1 MEVRVS
7 KSFSLTIVCA
17 LALASASN
25 ASAQATFDLEAVKQA
40 ALAQA
45 QAQTRPQTPGAT
57 GPVIDLRLEDAVQR
71 ALDNNLDLAVERL
84 NPQTYDYSLSA
95 LYATYRPTM
104 TASGGNRSQVQFT
117 NTQLAGVVGTLNTET
132 VSWTAGMSQNVQWGG
147 GSFTGG
153 FTNNRQDSS
162 NSFATRNPS
171 YNSTVSF
178 NYTQPL
184 LRNFKTDSTRT
195 SIQTTKISQDVSE
208 LQLKATTAVTTASVR
223 TAYYDLIAARRAIE
237 VAQQS
242 MALASKLVADNQQRV
257 EIGTM
262 APIDVI
268 QAQAEEATR
277 RQTLVQAEATA
288 RTAELALK
296 RLIVSGTEDPLWS
309 ASINPVDR
317 PVFSPQPI
325 DVDGVVRNAL
335 DNRLDLQQAKRQL
348 DSNDL
353 SIKNLSNQ
361 TMPALDLSGG
371 YSLQGL
377 GGTQFIRQGLGGSIS
392 NIIPGGYLQ
401 ALSNIQGFDAP
412 TWNLQVNLSYPIGTS
427 SADASLARAKLQLRQ
442 TQAQIKKIALQIAT
456 EVTNT
461 ALTVGSNEQRVQTST
476 VARELSQ
483 KRLEAEQSKFEVGLS
498 TNFLVVQ
505 AQRDLFDAQIAELRA
520 ILDYAKSLVDLER
533 VQVTGSG
540 SVSSISAGGG
550 GTGATTSGTTGGT
563 TGGTRTG
570 G

>member
-1 MEVRVS
+1 MEVLVS

-17 LALASASN
+17 LALAFASN
-25 ASAQATFDLEAVKQA
+25 ASAQGSFDLEAVKRTA
-40 ALAQA
+40 MAQA
-45 QAQTRPQTPGAT
+45 QAQTRSQTSGAS
-57 GPVIDLRLEDAVQR
+57 GPVIDLRLDDAVQR
-71 ALDNNLDLAVERL
+71 ALENNLDLAVERL
-84 NPQTYDYSLSA
+84 NPRTYDYSLSA
-95 LYATYRPTM
+95 LYATYRPTV

-117 NTQLAGVVGTLNTET
+117 NTQLAGVVGTLNTKT
-132 VSWTAGMSQNVQWGG
+132 VSWTAGMAQNVQWGG
-147 GSFTGG
+147 GSFTAG

-162 NSFATRNPS
+162 NAFATRNPS
-171 YNSTVSF
+171 FTSTLLF

-242 MALASKLVADNQQRV
+242 MALASKLVSDNQQRV

-377 GGTQFIRQGLGGSIS
+377 GGQQFIRQGLGGSIS
-392 NIIPGGYLQ
+392 NIIPGGYGQ
-401 ALSNIQGFDAP
+401 ALNNIRGFDAP

-461 ALTVGSNEQRVQTST
+461 ALTVRSNEQRVQTST

-550 GTGATTSGTTGGT
+550 GTGVTTSATTSGA
-563 TGGTRTG
+563 R
-570 G
+570 